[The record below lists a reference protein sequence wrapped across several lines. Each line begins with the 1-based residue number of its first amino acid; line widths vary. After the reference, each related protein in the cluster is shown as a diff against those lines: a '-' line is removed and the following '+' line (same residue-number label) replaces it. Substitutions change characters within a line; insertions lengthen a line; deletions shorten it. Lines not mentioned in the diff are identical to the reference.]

1 MIVFEPIDVTDA
13 VMTASNVTEDDH
25 ADWSD
30 LTAYVAGDYAIS
42 TATHTVYRCLVDH
55 TDEDPD
61 AEQVALNDPLI
72 ADPSPIHWQVIS
84 ATNRWKAFDQKPSA
98 QTTNADTITYAL
110 NPGELVT
117 GIGFFNVD
125 ADTIQVTVT
134 DPSDG
139 LVYDHTIDMIDTTVV
154 IDWFTYFFEPF
165 AVLNEAVL
173 IDLPPYSMATIGVT
187 ITKTGGTAGVG
198 EIAFGNNR
206 ELGYVELRNSG
217 FSGLDFSYVQNDE
230 FGNLDTVVRQAT
242 RLAEYDVVVPT
253 LRLLSVDS
261 ILRGLRGGQPAVW
274 IGDTD
279 SRKAALAYGYHKSY
293 RAIYAEGDETLL
305 NIQVQGLV

>member
-1 MIVFEPIDVTDA
+1 MIVFQPIEVTDA
-13 VMTASNVTEDDH
+13 VLTSSNITEDDH
-25 ADWSD
+25 AVWDIG
-30 LTAYVAGDYAIS
+30 TAYVVGDYVIS
-42 TATHTVYRCLVDH
+42 TASHTVYRALTAH
-55 TDEDPD
+55 TGEDPD

-72 ADPSPIHWQVIS
+72 ADPSPINWQVIS
-84 ATNRWKAFDQKPSA
+84 ATNRWKAFDQKPSD
-98 QTTNADTITYAL
+98 QTTNANSITFSL
-110 NPGELVT
+110 TPGELVT

-125 ADTIQVTVT
+125 ADTIQVTMT
-134 DPSDG
+134 DPGDG
-139 LVYDHTIDMIDTTVV
+139 VVYDNTINMIDTTVV

-165 AVLNEAVL
+165 AVLDEAVL
-173 IDLPPYSMATIGVT
+173 IDLPPYSMATIDVT
-187 ITKTGGTAGVG
+187 VTKTGGTAAVG

-261 ILRGLRGGQPAVW
+261 ILRDLRGGQPAVW

-279 SRKAALAYGYHKSY
+279 SRKAALAYGFHKSY
-293 RAIYAEGDETLL
+293 RAIYSEGDETLL